1 MWAAFE
7 PIESKIHFL
16 QLWGKK
22 IQWDFETMEGKNI
35 R

>member
-7 PIESKIHFL
+7 PKESKIHFL
-16 QLWGKK
+16 QFWGKK
-22 IQWDFETMEGKNI
+22 IQWDFETLEDKNI